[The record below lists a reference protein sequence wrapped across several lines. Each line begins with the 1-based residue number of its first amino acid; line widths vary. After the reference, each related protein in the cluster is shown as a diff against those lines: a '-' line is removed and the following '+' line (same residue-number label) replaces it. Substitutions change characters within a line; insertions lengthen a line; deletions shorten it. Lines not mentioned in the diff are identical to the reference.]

1 MAYCSRLIGFGGCL
15 PERIVTNQ
23 ELSETVDTSD
33 EWIRE
38 RTGIHQRHIIS
49 GDETCTSLAV
59 NAAKQAMEYAGLT
72 VDDIDAI
79 IVATCT
85 PDQVFPTT
93 AARVQQILG
102 IKKGFAFDISS
113 ACAGF
118 VFGLSVA
125 DNFIRNGQA
134 KNVLLIGSEVY
145 SRILDW
151 SDRRTCV
158 LFGDGAGAV
167 ILSAEEIQNTAKQ
180 DKGILGVYLHT
191 DGSYG
196 DLLYVDGIPSR
207 TEDSCF
213 VRMHGQEVFRHAVTK
228 LSEVVEEALKANNL
242 QHEDIDWLVPHQ
254 ANLRIIAGM
263 GKKLHLSS
271 DRVIVTVDRHANT
284 SAASVPLALNEAVR
298 DGRIQKGDLI
308 VIEALGGGLSW
319 GSSLIRL

>member
-1 MAYCSRLIGFGGCL
+1 MAYCSRIIGVGGCL
-15 PERIVTNQ
+15 PEKIVTNE
-23 ELSETVDTSD
+23 ELSQVVDTSD

-38 RTGIHQRHIIS
+38 RTGIKQRHIIS
-49 GDETCTSLAV
+49 GGESCTSLAA
-59 NAAKQAMEYAGLT
+59 NAAKQAMDFAGLT
-72 VDDIDAI
+72 ADDIDAI
-79 IVATCT
+79 VVATCT

-93 AARVQQILG
+93 AAKVQQILG
-102 IKKGFAFDISS
+102 IKKGFAFDVSS

-125 DNFIRNGQA
+125 NNFIRNGQA
-134 KNVLLIGSEVY
+134 KNVILIGSEVY
-145 SRILDW
+145 SRIMDW

-167 ILSAEEIQNTAKQ
+167 VISADEIKNTTDRA
-180 DKGILGVYLHT
+180 GILGVYLHT
-191 DGSYG
+191 DGQYS
-196 DLLYVDGIPSR
+196 DLLYVEGTPSR
-207 TEDSCF
+207 TEDACF

-228 LSEVVEEALKANNL
+228 LAEVVDEALVANNL
-242 QHEDIDWLVPHQ
+242 KHEDIDWLVPHQ
-254 ANLRIIAGM
+254 ANLRIISGM
-263 GKKLHLSS
+263 GRKLNLPS

-298 DGRIQKGDLI
+298 DGRIKKGDLI

>member
-1 MAYCSRLIGFGGCL
+1 MAYCSRLVGFGGYL
-15 PERIVTNQ
+15 PEKIVTNQ
-23 ELSETVDTSD
+23 ELSERVDTSD

-38 RTGIHQRHIIS
+38 RTGIRQRHIVS
-49 GDETCTSLAV
+49 GKETCASM
-59 NAAKQAMEYAGLT
+59 AAEAALQAIEFAGLS
-72 VDDIDAI
+72 VGDIDAV

-93 AARVQQILG
+93 AAKVQQILG
-102 IKKGFAFDISS
+102 IKKGFAFDVSS

-125 DNFIRNGQA
+125 DNFIRNAQA
-134 KNVLLIGSEVY
+134 KNVVLIGSEVY

-167 ILSAEEIQNTAKQ
+167 VLSAEEIKDSVNP
-180 DKGILGVYLHT
+180 KGILGVYLHT
-191 DGSYG
+191 DGHYS
-196 DLLYVDGIPSR
+196 DLLYVEGTPSR
-207 TEDSCF
+207 TEDTCLIK
-213 VRMHGQEVFRHAVTK
+213 MHGQEVFRHAVTK
-228 LSEVVEEALKANNL
+228 LSEVVEEALSIHNL
-242 QHEDIDWLVPHQ
+242 KHEDVDWLVPHQ

-263 GKKLHLSS
+263 GKKLHLPE
-271 DRVIVTVDRHANT
+271 DRVIITVDRHANT

>member
-1 MAYCSRLIGFGGCL
+1 MAYCSRLIGFGGYL
-15 PERIVTNQ
+15 PEKIVTNQ
-23 ELSETVDTSD
+23 DLSKHVDTSD

-38 RTGIHQRHIIS
+38 RTGIHQRHIVS
-49 GDETCTSLAV
+49 GNETCTSMAV
-59 NAAKQAMEYAGLT
+59 NAAKQAMNYAGLT
-72 VDDIDAI
+72 ANDIDAI
-79 IVATCT
+79 VVATCT
-85 PDQVFPTT
+85 PDQIFPTT
-93 AARVQQILG
+93 AAKVQQQLE
-102 IKKGFAFDISS
+102 IKQGFAFDVSS

-167 ILSAEEIQNTAKQ
+167 ILSAEEIQSRGSQ
-180 DKGILGVYLHT
+180 DTGVLGVYLHT
-191 DGSYG
+191 DGKYA
-196 DLLYVDGIPSR
+196 DLLYVDGISAR
-207 TEDSCF
+207 TEDACF
-213 VRMHGQEVFRHAVTK
+213 LRMHGQEVFRHAVTK
-228 LSEVVEEALKANNL
+228 LSEVVEEALEAHNL
-242 QHEDIDWLVPHQ
+242 KHEDIDWLVPHQ
-254 ANLRIIAGM
+254 ANLRIISGM

-308 VIEALGGGLSW
+308 VMEALGGGLSW

>member
-1 MAYCSRLIGFGGCL
+1 MAYCSRLVGFGGYL
-15 PERIVTNQ
+15 PEKIVTNQ
-23 ELSETVDTSD
+23 ELSERIDTSD

-38 RTGIHQRHIIS
+38 RTGIRQRHIVS
-49 GDETCTSLAV
+49 GEETCASM
-59 NAAKQAMEYAGLT
+59 AAEAARQAIAFAGLS
-72 VDDIDAI
+72 VDDIDAV

-93 AARVQQILG
+93 AAKVQQILG
-102 IKKGFAFDISS
+102 IKKGFAFDVSS

-134 KNVLLIGSEVY
+134 KNVILIGSEVY

-167 ILSAEEIQNTAKQ
+167 VLSAEEVVNTTDQ
-180 DKGILGVYLHT
+180 KGILGVYLHT
-191 DGSYG
+191 DGHYS
-196 DLLYVDGIPSR
+196 DLLYVDGTPSIA
-207 TEDSCF
+207 EDHCLI
-213 VRMHGQEVFRHAVTK
+213 RMHGQEVFRHAVTK
-228 LSEVVEEALKANNL
+228 LSEVVEEALSVHNL
-242 QHEDIDWLVPHQ
+242 KHEDVDWLVPHQ

-263 GKKLHLSS
+263 GKKLHLPE
-271 DRVIVTVDRHANT
+271 DRVIITVDRHANT

>member
-1 MAYCSRLIGFGGCL
+1 MAYCSRLVGFGGYL
-15 PERIVTNQ
+15 PEKIVTNQ
-23 ELSETVDTSD
+23 ELSQSVDTSD

-38 RTGIHQRHIIS
+38 RTGIKQRHVIS
-49 GDETCTSLAV
+49 GNESCNSM
-59 NAAKQAMEYAGLT
+59 AAAAAQQAMDYAGLT
-72 VDDIDAI
+72 PDDIDAI
-79 IVATCT
+79 VVATCT

-102 IKKGFAFDISS
+102 VKKGFAFDISS

-167 ILSAEEIQNTAKQ
+167 ILSAEEITTAPIQ
-180 DKGILGVYLHT
+180 QGILGVYLHT
-191 DGSYG
+191 DGHHSN
-196 DLLYVDGIPSR
+196 LLYVDGVPSK
-207 TEDSCF
+207 TGDTCF
-213 VRMHGQEVFRHAVTK
+213 LKMHGQEVFRHAVSK
-228 LSEVVEEALKANNL
+228 LSEVVEEALTIHNL
-242 QHEDIDWLVPHQ
+242 THDDIDWLVPHQ
-254 ANLRIIAGM
+254 ANLRIISGM
-263 GKKLHLSS
+263 GKKLNLPS
-271 DRVIVTVDRHANT
+271 DRVIATVDRHANT

-298 DGRIQKGDLI
+298 DGRIKKGDLI

-319 GSSLIRL
+319 GSSIIRL

>member
-1 MAYCSRLIGFGGCL
+1 MAYRSRLVGFGGYL
-15 PERIVTNQ
+15 PENIVTNQ
-23 ELSETVDTSD
+23 ELSQRVDTSD

-38 RTGIHQRHIIS
+38 RTGITQRHIVS
-49 GDETCTSLAV
+49 GDETCASM
-59 NAAKQAMEYAGLT
+59 AAEAARQAMEFAGLT
-72 VDDIDAI
+72 VDDIDVI

-93 AARVQQILG
+93 AAKVQKILG
-102 IKKGFAFDISS
+102 VKKGFAFDVSS

-134 KNVLLIGSEVY
+134 KNIILIGSEVY

-167 ILSAEEIQNTAKQ
+167 VLSSEEIDDNADQN
-180 DKGILGVYLHT
+180 GVLGVYLHT
-191 DGSYG
+191 DGQYS
-196 DLLYVDGIPSR
+196 DLLYVDGVPSR
-207 TEDSCF
+207 TEDACF
-213 VRMHGQEVFRHAVTK
+213 IRMHGQEVFRHAVTK
-228 LSEVVEEALKANNL
+228 LSEVVDEALAVHNL
-242 QHEDIDWLVPHQ
+242 KHEDVDWLVPHQ
-254 ANLRIIAGM
+254 ANLRIITGM
-263 GKKLHLSS
+263 GKRLHLSE
-271 DRVIVTVDRHANT
+271 DRVIITVDRHANT

-308 VIEALGGGLSW
+308 VLEALGGGLSW

>member
-1 MAYCSRLIGFGGCL
+1 MAYCSRLVGFGGYL
-15 PERIVTNQ
+15 PEKIITNQ
-23 ELSETVDTSD
+23 ALSERIDTSD

-38 RTGIHQRHIIS
+38 RTGIRQRHIVS
-49 GDETCTSLAV
+49 GEETCASM
-59 NAAKQAMEYAGLT
+59 AAEAARQAIEFAGLS
-72 VDDIDAI
+72 VDDIDAV

-93 AARVQQILG
+93 AAKVQQLLG
-102 IKKGFAFDISS
+102 IKKGFAFDVSS

-134 KNVLLIGSEVY
+134 KNVILIGSEVY

-167 ILSAEEIQNTAKQ
+167 VLSAEEIKDNV
-180 DKGILGVYLHT
+180 DPKGVLGVYLHT
-191 DGSYG
+191 DGSYS
-196 DLLYVDGIPSR
+196 DLLYVEGTPSS
-207 TEDSCF
+207 TEDTCF
-213 VRMHGQEVFRHAVTK
+213 IRMHGQEVFRQAVTK
-228 LSEVVEEALKANNL
+228 LSEVVEEALTIHNL
-242 QHEDIDWLVPHQ
+242 KHEDVDWLVPHQ

-263 GKKLHLSS
+263 GKKLHLPEE
-271 DRVIVTVDRHANT
+271 RVIITVDRHANT

-319 GSSLIRL
+319 GSSLVRL